1 MYRKKKHLF
10 LYGYAKHVCF
20 VHLYP
25 YHPIEEFPTGSLAC
39 TPWKKPSCNRFMLHG
54 HSGHCPPLGFS
65 LAASLPQCTCHYHT
79 CILSLSFL
87 PLHSP
92 LMAQILG
99 VVQAG
104 SGFVVPASFP
114 IVLVGD
120 VVRILHGNKLSPLR
134 AVISALSDTLVLF
147 KEANKELKKGAVL

>member
-1 MYRKKKHLF
+1 MVMRSMCV
-10 LYGYAKHVCF
+10 LY
-20 VHLYP
+20 
-25 YHPIEEFPTGSLAC
+25 IC
-39 TPWKKPSCNRFMLHG
+39 TPTIPSRNFPQGVWLALLGKKPSCNRFMLHG
-54 HSGHCPPLGFS
+54 HSGHCPPLEFS

-79 CILSLSFL
+79 CILSISFL